1 MIAHISARYTKLRA
15 LLICLA
21 AALYILLCLGH
32 WRVQADDAYIFY
44 TYVSNLLAGDGF
56 VFNPGERVNGT
67 TSILYP
73 FVIASLSFLF
83 SLFGAISIP
92 LIAHL
97 FLALCLAIAIGAS
110 FLILR
115 AGPTFIAAVSFPII
129 FMASPHLSEASGMET
144 FLTLSLL
151 CCAYWYYLKDKL
163 TFSAF
168 LLGLSVLSR
177 PDSVL
182 FAAIIF
188 ADFIRKERRLPAAA
202 VFVGFLIPVLIWL
215 SWSTWYFG
223 SPLPLSLSAKLALT
237 EANRSGLKFPFLER
251 LPEATWYFSQHT
263 GLLEGFLILVL
274 GAFVWIKSPQHPI
287 RLILVWGIVYLLAYG
302 LVLNTPGFRW
312 YYIPLIFVQACILA
326 RFLELLLISFPKRIT
341 FLLVGI
347 CLTFLIYRSGNSSI
361 ARLQGQ
367 VTKKYAHYRGVAEL
381 LNSEAT
387 SGSSLASAEIGVL
400 GFYYERGPIIDAL
413 GLITPGVSEHVK
425 NRDYG
430 QYIIERKPTY
440 VLCAHPPRRHFEAFS
455 KADWFQ
461 ELYDPPRIIDIAGRK
476 SALYQRRH
484 D

>member
-1 MIAHISARYTKLRA
+1 M
-15 LLICLA
+15 
-21 AALYILLCLGH
+21 
-32 WRVQADDAYIFY
+32 F
-44 TYVSNLLAGDGF
+44 
-56 VFNPGERVNGT
+56 
-67 TSILYP
+67 SI
-73 FVIASLSFLF
+73 
-83 SLFGAISIP
+83 FGAISIP

-97 FLALCLAIAIGAS
+97 FLALCFAIAIVATSLLMRTHSAS
-110 FLILR
+110 
-115 AGPTFIAAVSFPII
+115 IAAVLFPII

-151 CCAYWYYLKDKL
+151 CSAYWCYLKNKL

-182 FAAIIF
+182 FAGVIF
-188 ADFIRKERRLPAAA
+188 ADFIRKERRLPTAA
-202 VFVGFLIPVLIWL
+202 VFAAFLTPVLIWL

-274 GAFVWIKSPQHPI
+274 GIFVWIRSPQHPI

-302 LVLNTPGFRW
+302 VVLNTPGFRW

-326 RFLELLLISFPKRIT
+326 RCSELLLISFPKRT
-341 FLLVGI
+341 FALLVTL
-347 CLTFLIYRSGNSSI
+347 CLAFLICRSAYSSI

-381 LNSEAT
+381 LNTEAAP
-387 SGSSLASAEIGVL
+387 GSSLASAEIGVL
-400 GFYYERGPIIDAL
+400 GFYYDRGPIIDAL

-425 NRDYG
+425 NREYG
-430 QYIIERKPTY
+430 QYVIERKPTY

-461 ELYDPPRIIDIAGRK
+461 DLYGQPRIIDIAGRR
-476 SALYQRRH
+476 SALYKRRIN
-484 D
+484 